1 MGWFILLFLYITA
14 ISILSGD
21 MIRPIIV
28 HYLRRGLAA
37 VYLGLA
43 FFGLGVVWII
53 YLPVYLFVILI
64 KILSFYFMLLSSVF
78 RPAATLF
85 GYIRVS
91 QPSRMERGCRS
102 KGDSVQEKSPPIISS
117 TSEPSIRM
125 KNEASPCAGNWDRIE
140 TGFRIETRRAPK
152 NCTSVLAAPL
162 SKLTRIFRFRHAPL
176 PPAWFP

>member
-43 FFGLGVVWII
+43 FVGLGVVWII

-91 QPSRMERGCRS
+91 QAKPDGKRVPIEGGFGPGKITADHIVDIRTVHSNEKRSIPARGELGSNRNRFS
-102 KGDSVQEKSPPIISS
+102 YRNTAGAEELHVRVGGS
-117 TSEPSIRM
+117 T
-125 KNEASPCAGNWDRIE
+125 
-140 TGFRIETRRAPK
+140 F
-152 NCTSVLAAPL
+152 
-162 SKLTRIFRFRHAPL
+162 
-176 PPAWFP
+176 